1 MQYVDPVVA
10 PSFDK
15 EGQKRYLDYLREL
28 YKGDIKSLNHNYET
42 ELEKFDDLTPKEYW
56 YSVRFGSDSFIQKR
70 M

>member
-1 MQYVDPVVA
+1 MWDPVVA

-42 ELEKFDDLTPKEYW
+42 ETGE
-56 YSVRFGSDSFIQKR
+56 I
-70 M
+70 